1 MILFADDTNL
11 FCSHKDFSSLGNI
24 INGEIEKLSEWFR
37 ANKLS
42 INIKKSNYMIFKP
55 RQKGLVNDL
64 SITLNGHIIDRVKE
78 VAFLGVVL
86 DEHLSWKPHISQVA
100 RKISKSIGII
110 HKASFSLSKS
120 SLLKLYYSLVYPY
133 LQYCLI
139 VWGST
144 YATNLK
150 RIVLLQ
156 KRIIRIINKETF
168 NAHTDPLFAEVKIL
182 KFEKIYLYQLGKVM
196 YLYQNNL
203 LPKSFEN
210 LFLRTS
216 QVHNYNTVHVILTCI
231 TSLFAEQTLEN
242 SQLVTKPRNF
252 LIH

>member
-1 MILFADDTNL
+1 MILFADDTINL

-24 INGEIEKLSEWFR
+24 INSEIEKLSEWFK

-78 VAFLGVVL
+78 VAFLGVIL
-86 DEHLSWKPHISQVA
+86 DEHFSWKPHISQVA

-110 HKASFSLSKS
+110 YKASFSLSKS
-120 SLLKLYYSLVYPY
+120 SLFKLYYSLVYPY

-144 YATNLK
+144 CATNLNALSCFK
-150 RIVLLQ
+150 SALLELV
-156 KRIIRIINKETF
+156 IETF
-168 NAHTDPLFAEVKIL
+168 NTRTDPMFAEVKIL
-182 KFEKIYLYQLGKVM
+182 KFEKIYLYQLGKFM
-196 YLYQNNL
+196 YLY
-203 LPKSFEN
+203 
-210 LFLRTS
+210 
-216 QVHNYNTVHVILTCI
+216 
-231 TSLFAEQTLEN
+231 
-242 SQLVTKPRNF
+242 
-252 LIH
+252 

>member
-1 MILFADDTNL
+1 M
-11 FCSHKDFSSLGNI
+11 NI
-24 INGEIEKLSEWFR
+24 F
-37 ANKLS
+37 
-42 INIKKSNYMIFKP
+42 
-55 RQKGLVNDL
+55 
-64 SITLNGHIIDRVKE
+64 
-78 VAFLGVVL
+78 
-86 DEHLSWKPHISQVA
+86 QVA

-110 HKASFSLSKS
+110 YKANFSLSKS
-120 SLLKLYYSLVYPY
+120 SLFKLYYSQVYPY

-150 RIVLLQ
+150 RICLLQ
-156 KRIIRIINKETF
+156 KRIIRIIKKETF

-182 KFEKIYLYQLGKVM
+182 KFEKIYLCQLGKLI

-216 QVHNYNTVHVILTCI
+216 QVHNYNTRHSGLFHIIFCSTNIRKFPVSYQAPKCFNTLSCDVRNASSVSLFQSKLKKILIFLVIASTCI
-231 TSLFAEQTLEN
+231 IFLFHLTIEYFYFIA
-242 SQLVTKPRNF
+242 F
-252 LIH
+252 IIHLQ

>member
-1 MILFADDTNL
+1 M
-11 FCSHKDFSSLGNI
+11 H
-24 INGEIEKLSEWFR
+24 
-37 ANKLS
+37 
-42 INIKKSNYMIFKP
+42 
-55 RQKGLVNDL
+55 
-64 SITLNGHIIDRVKE
+64 
-78 VAFLGVVL
+78 
-86 DEHLSWKPHISQVA
+86 
-100 RKISKSIGII
+100 
-110 HKASFSLSKS
+110 
-120 SLLKLYYSLVYPY
+120 PY

-182 KFEKIYLYQLGKVM
+182 KFEKIYLYQLEKFM

-216 QVHNYNTVHVILTCI
+216 QVHNYNTRHSDLYHIPFCRTNIRKFSVSYQAPKFFNTLSYDVRNASSV
-231 TSLFAEQTLEN
+231 SLFQSKLKKYLF
-242 SQLVTKPRNF
+242 SL
-252 LIH
+252 

>member
-1 MILFADDTNL
+1 M
-11 FCSHKDFSSLGNI
+11 NI
-24 INGEIEKLSEWFR
+24 
-37 ANKLS
+37 
-42 INIKKSNYMIFKP
+42 Y
-55 RQKGLVNDL
+55 
-64 SITLNGHIIDRVKE
+64 
-78 VAFLGVVL
+78 
-86 DEHLSWKPHISQVA
+86 LSWKPHISQVA

-182 KFEKIYLYQLGKVM
+182 KFEKIYLYQLGTCHSD
-196 YLYQNNL
+196 LYHIPFCGTNIRKFSVSYQA
-203 LPKSFEN
+203 PKF
-210 LFLRTS
+210 F
-216 QVHNYNTVHVILTCI
+216 NTL
-231 TSLFAEQTLEN
+231 
-242 SQLVTKPRNF
+242 
-252 LIH
+252 